1 MLASAYSVITGD
13 EIIVTHACCYI
24 GSQMQG
30 HCKCECMECRHESAE
45 IREAANVCVQALVD
59 SYLNEKPDEATC
71 PFCAEI
77 CLRSSQYQRTRSNK
91 VVQNPGSYGA
101 PVLKRAS
108 PFSGHPTASALP
120 SWPQAAQTSEAGHL
134 DVRHSCSMPLTMH
147 RHSQGPEKLLDD
159 LLLNQ
164 APPVAQRFEIS
175 PELALC
181 PLLAEEAV
189 AAS

>member
-1 MLASAYSVITGD
+1 MPAAISGPRCRDIASVNAWNAGMNLLRS
-13 EIIVTHACCYI
+13 EKQQMFACK
-24 GSQMQG
+24 
-30 HCKCECMECRHESAE
+30 HWL
-45 IREAANVCVQALVD
+45 IREA
-59 SYLNEKPDEATC
+59 TG

>member
-1 MLASAYSVITGD
+1 MPAAISGPRCRDIASVNAWNAGMNLLRS
-13 EIIVTHACCYI
+13 EKQQMFACK
-24 GSQMQG
+24 
-30 HCKCECMECRHESAE
+30 HWL
-45 IREAANVCVQALVD
+45 IREA
-59 SYLNEKPDEATC
+59 TG

-147 RHSQGPEKLLDD
+147 SQGPEKHRRFLAEPGASRRTRVRD
-159 LLLNQ
+159 LTRIGCL
-164 APPVAQRFEIS
+164 ASWS
-175 PELALC
+175 PLWRVVPSQVSTWHAAMQPWRSAC
-181 PLLAEEAV
+181 PLPWRA
-189 AAS
+189 